1 VADTMAVIQIVCV
14 RRRGPESVPPQA
26 IPPPQNVG
34 VRGRSVRGGRTSG
47 CQMARGLPGR
57 TAQVLTRR
65 YRGTN
70 EQRGYVVRHRQLH
83 AY

>member
-1 VADTMAVIQIVCV
+1 
-14 RRRGPESVPPQA
+14 
-26 IPPPQNVG
+26 
-34 VRGRSVRGGRTSG
+34 
-47 CQMARGLPGR
+47 MARGLPGR

-65 YRGTN
+65 YRGIN